1 MSSLLPF
8 IIIGLTSGSVY
19 ALIGLGLVL
28 TYKTSGIFNL
38 AHGALATASAYVFY
52 ALHFQHHVAWPVAA
66 LVAVVAVG
74 AAFGLAWERIAA
86 GLQQASLAYRIV
98 ATVGVLL
105 IIEAVCE
112 LGFGTS
118 PLSVGT
124 FLPGGHITAYGA
136 VIAYD
141 RLIIVALALIAAV
154 GLYVFFRWARLG
166 KAMRAVVD
174 NPSLLDLSGTNP
186 ARVRRAAWV
195 IGCLFATLSGPLL
208 VETLGSLDAETLS
221 ALVIVAFAAAALG
234 SFSNLPLTYAGGLLI
249 GVATSVAQKYVSGGP
264 GSIISGLPEAVPF
277 IILFVLML
285 VMPRSRLALRS
296 LIPHRPEVRWSA
308 PPRVR
313 AVALLAM
320 AAFLASVPAWAGYHV
335 GDWTAM
341 LTYIVLF
348 LSLGLLVR
356 TSGQVSLAQVT
367 FAAIGVVAFSRLT
380 QDAGL
385 PWLAALII
393 SGLVAVPVGAVLAIP
408 AIRLSGIFLAL
419 ATMGFGLLVEDM
431 FYQSNLMFGQALG
444 GLEVPLPDVSWLSST
459 SGFYYLVLIITVI
472 CAAVVAGV
480 TRTRLGRLL
489 QAMGDSSLALQTSG
503 SDVNTTRVLVFCLSA
518 YLAAIAGALYGAYT
532 SVVTAGGFDPQ
543 ISLTLLTIIVIVA
556 GSEPWYAILAAAGFI
571 LIPAYWHPYG
581 ITYYLQIVF
590 GVSALAVA
598 LSPPKGPGRL
608 HALIDRLGG
617 QPGERPAV
625 RGRLTRG
632 RRDEQEPRLE
642 SSAGRLPVEQ
652 KELAVRGLTVRFGG
666 ATAVGQLDLVARS
679 GKITGLIG
687 PNGAGKTTTFN
698 ACSGLIRPTEG
709 RISLNGTV
717 ISGKGPAQRAR
728 LGLGRTFQHV
738 ELWDSLTVFQN
749 VSLGAEA
756 RLSGANVVRQVVGKR
771 GDRKYV
777 TARAE
782 DALRQCGLTED
793 ADTLTAS
800 LPIGKRRLVE
810 TARCI
815 SGNFSLVLMDEPS
828 SGLDQYETERFG
840 AILRGIVDER
850 GVGIVLVEHDMK
862 LVMQVCDYIYVLDF
876 GQKIFEGTPEQV
888 RSSPVVRDAYLGSED
903 LGSED
908 LGTDEAVQR

>member
-8 IIIGLTSGSVY
+8 IVVGLTSGSVY

-66 LVAVVAVG
+66 FVAVVAVG

-105 IIEAVCE
+105 IIEAVCD
-112 LGFGTS
+112 LGFGTT
-118 PLSVGT
+118 PLTVGT
-124 FLPGGHITAYGA
+124 FLPGGHVTAYGA
-136 VIAYD
+136 VVGYD

-174 NPSLLDLSGTNP
+174 NPALLDLSGTNP
-186 ARVRRAAWV
+186 VRVRRAAWV

-249 GVATSVAQKYVSGGP
+249 GIATSVAQKYISGGP

-296 LIPHRPEVRWSA
+296 LIPRRPEVRWSA

-320 AAFLASVPAWAGYHV
+320 TVFLAAVPAWAGYHV

-367 FAAIGVVAFSRLT
+367 FAAIGVVAFSKLT
-380 QDAGL
+380 QDTGL
-385 PWLAALII
+385 PWLPALII
-393 SGLVAVPVGAVLAIP
+393 SGLIAVPVGAVLAIP

-419 ATMGFGLLVEDM
+419 ATMGFGLLVKDM
-431 FYQSNLMFGQALG
+431 FYQSNLMFGQSLG
-444 GLEVPLPDVSWLSST
+444 GLGVPLPDVSWLSST
-459 SGFYYLVLIITVI
+459 TGFYYLVLIITVI

-480 TRTRLGRLL
+480 SRTRLGRLL
-489 QAMGDSSLALQTSG
+489 QAMSDSSLALQTSG
-503 SDVNTTRVLVFCLSA
+503 SDVNTARVLVFCISA

-532 SVVTAGGFDPQ
+532 SVVTAGGFDPS

-556 GSEPWYAILAAAGFI
+556 GSEPWYAIIAAAGFI

-581 ITYYLQIVF
+581 ITYYMQIVF

-598 LSPPKGPGRL
+598 LSPPKGPVRL
-608 HALIDRLGG
+608 RALIDRLGG
-617 QPGERPAV
+617 KPGERPVVGDRPA
-625 RGRLTRG
+625 
-632 RRDEQEPRLE
+632 RDRLE
-642 SSAGRLPVEQ
+642 RRTVEQ

-679 GKITGLIG
+679 GQITGLIG

-717 ISGKGPAQRAR
+717 VSGKGPAQRAR

-749 VSLGAEA
+749 VALAAEA
-756 RLSGANVVRQVVGKR
+756 GLSGANVVRQVVGKR
-771 GDRKYV
+771 GDRNYI
-777 TARAE
+777 TSRAE

-850 GVGIVLVEHDMK
+850 GVGIVLVEHDMR

-888 RSSPVVRDAYLGSED
+888 RNSPVVRDAYLGSED

-908 LGTDEAVQR
+908 LGTGEAVQR

>member
-8 IIIGLTSGSVY
+8 IVVGLTSGSVY

-52 ALHFQHHVAWPVAA
+52 ALHFQHQVAWPVAA
-66 LVAVVAVG
+66 FVAVVVVG
-74 AAFGLAWERIAA
+74 VLFGLAWERIAA
-86 GLQQASLAYRIV
+86 GLQQASLASRIV

-105 IIEAVCE
+105 IIEALCE
-112 LGFGTS
+112 LGFGTT

-124 FLPGGHITAYGA
+124 FLPSGHITAYGA
-136 VIAYD
+136 VVGYD
-141 RLIIVALALIAAV
+141 RLIIVALALVAAV

-174 NPSLLDLSGTNP
+174 NPALLDLSGTNP
-186 ARVRRAAWV
+186 VRVRRAAWV

-249 GVATSVAQKYVSGGP
+249 GVATSVAQKYISGGA

-277 IILFVLML
+277 IVLFVLML

-296 LIPHRPEVRWSA
+296 LVPRRPEVRWSA

-320 AAFLASVPAWAGYHV
+320 TVFLASVPAWAGYHV
-335 GDWTAM
+335 GDWTTM

-356 TSGQVSLAQVT
+356 TSGQVSLCQVT
-367 FAAIGVVAFSRLT
+367 FAAIGVVAFSKLT

-385 PWLAALII
+385 PWLPALVV

-431 FYQSNLMFGQALG
+431 FYQSNLMFGQSLSGLG
-444 GLEVPLPDVSWLSST
+444 VPLPDVSWLST
-459 SGFYYLVLIITVI
+459 TTGFYYLVLVITVI
-472 CAAVVAGV
+472 GAAVVAGM

-503 SDVNTTRVLVFCLSA
+503 TDVNTTRVLVFCISA
-518 YLAAIAGALYGAYT
+518 YLAAIAGALYGACT
-532 SVVTAGGFDPQ
+532 SVVTAGGFDPG

-556 GSEPWYAILAAAGFI
+556 GSEPWYAIIAAAGFI
-571 LIPAYWHPYG
+571 LIPAYWHPDG
-581 ITYYLQIVF
+581 ITYYMQIVF

-598 LSPPKGPGRL
+598 LSPPKGPVRL

-617 QPGERPAV
+617 KPGERPVV
-625 RGRLTRG
+625 RDRPVRDQPE
-632 RRDEQEPRLE
+632 RRT
-642 SSAGRLPVEQ
+642 VEQ

-679 GKITGLIG
+679 GTVTGLIG

-717 ISGKGPAQRAR
+717 VSGKGPAQRAR

-749 VSLGAEA
+749 VALAAEA
-756 RLSGANVVRQVVGKR
+756 GLSGANVVRQVVGKR

-777 TARAE
+777 TSRAE

-815 SGNFSLVLMDEPS
+815 SGNFSLILMDEPS

-903 LGSED
+903 LGT
-908 LGTDEAVQR
+908 GEAVQR

>member
-1 MSSLLPF
+1 M
-8 IIIGLTSGSVY
+8 
-19 ALIGLGLVL
+19 
-28 TYKTSGIFNL
+28 
-38 AHGALATASAYVFY
+38 
-52 ALHFQHHVAWPVAA
+52 
-66 LVAVVAVG
+66 
-74 AAFGLAWERIAA
+74 
-86 GLQQASLAYRIV
+86 
-98 ATVGVLL
+98 TV
-105 IIEAVCE
+105 
-112 LGFGTS
+112 
-118 PLSVGT
+118 
-124 FLPGGHITAYGA
+124 
-136 VIAYD
+136 
-141 RLIIVALALIAAV
+141 
-154 GLYVFFRWARLG
+154 
-166 KAMRAVVD
+166 
-174 NPSLLDLSGTNP
+174 
-186 ARVRRAAWV
+186 
-195 IGCLFATLSGPLL
+195 
-208 VETLGSLDAETLS
+208 
-221 ALVIVAFAAAALG
+221 
-234 SFSNLPLTYAGGLLI
+234 
-249 GVATSVAQKYVSGGP
+249 
-264 GSIISGLPEAVPF
+264 
-277 IILFVLML
+277 
-285 VMPRSRLALRS
+285 
-296 LIPHRPEVRWSA
+296 
-308 PPRVR
+308 
-313 AVALLAM
+313 
-320 AAFLASVPAWAGYHV
+320 FLASVPAWAGYHV
-335 GDWTAM
+335 GDWTTM

-356 TSGQVSLAQVT
+356 TSGQVSLCQVT
-367 FAAIGVVAFSRLT
+367 FAAIGVVAFSKLT

-385 PWLAALII
+385 PWLPALVI

-431 FYQSNLMFGQALG
+431 FYPSNLMFGQSLSGLG
-444 GLEVPLPDVSWLSST
+444 VPLPDVSWLST
-459 SGFYYLVLIITVI
+459 TTGFYYLVLVITVI
-472 CAAVVAGV
+472 GAAVVAGV

-503 SDVNTTRVLVFCLSA
+503 LDVNTTRVLVFCLSA

-532 SVVTAGGFDPQ
+532 SVVTAGGFDPG

-556 GSEPWYAILAAAGFI
+556 GGEPWYAIIAAAGFI

-581 ITYYLQIVF
+581 ITYYMQIVF

-598 LSPPKGPGRL
+598 LFPPKGPVRL

-617 QPGERPAV
+617 KPGDRLVVGDRLVRDRPLRAQPER
-625 RGRLTRG
+625 RT
-632 RRDEQEPRLE
+632 
-642 SSAGRLPVEQ
+642 VEQ

-666 ATAVGQLDLVARS
+666 ATAVGQLDLVART

-717 ISGKGPAQRAR
+717 VSGQGPAQRAR

-749 VSLGAEA
+749 VALAAEA
-756 RLSGANVVRQVVGKR
+756 GLSGASVVRQVVGKR
-771 GDRKYV
+771 GDGKYV
-777 TARAE
+777 TSRAE
-782 DALRQCGLTED
+782 DAMRQCGLTED
-793 ADTLTAS
+793 ADALTAS

-815 SGNFSLVLMDEPS
+815 SGDFSLVLMDEPS

-850 GVGIVLVEHDMK
+850 GVGIVLVEHDMR

-903 LGSED
+903 LGT
-908 LGTDEAVQR
+908 GEAVQR